1 MSNELGLPEEVAAA
15 HEAAMHFVSQGLVR
29 LIADEKHEGRIP
41 TDHEAFLEE
50 ILEAHY
56 PMRLRHLGGLET
68 EDWLRLREELA
79 SYVRTA
85 IETEELCRKA
95 HWKN

>member
-1 MSNELGLPEEVAAA
+1 MTELPEAVAAQ
-15 HEAAMHFVSQGLVR
+15 HEATMVYISQSLVK

-56 PMRLRHLGGLET
+56 PMCLRHLGGLT
-68 EDWLRLREELA
+68 TDDWLRLREELA